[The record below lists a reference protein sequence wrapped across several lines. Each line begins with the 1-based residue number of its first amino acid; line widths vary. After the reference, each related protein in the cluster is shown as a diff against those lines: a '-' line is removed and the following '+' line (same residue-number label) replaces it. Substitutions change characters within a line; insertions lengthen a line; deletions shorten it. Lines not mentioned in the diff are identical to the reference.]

1 MEIKVL
7 GQCDSGAMPKRKAG
21 AAIERSDDDEEIPTN
36 KKKAAASGD
45 EDGTVACELSKNRK
59 VLVRK
64 FKGKVYVDIRE
75 FYNKGGED
83 LPSKKGISLP
93 LDQWKMLKSHLEG
106 IQDLIRSL
114 N

>member
-1 MEIKVL
+1 
-7 GQCDSGAMPKRKAG
+7 MPKRKAR
-21 AAIERSDDDEEIPTN
+21 AANEHSDDEDEEIPAN
-36 KKKAAASGD
+36 KKKASSGD
-45 EDGTVACELSKNRK
+45 EDSIVACELSKNRK

-93 LDQWKMLKSHLEG
+93 VDQWKMLKSHLEG
-106 IQDLIRSL
+106 IQDLIQSL
-114 N
+114 D